1 MGIRMILLEVVGM
14 AIVNHRPLGR
24 RVLNRRRRIGILD
37 GVEHGI
43 KKMRSDHDS
52 AGSNLGHGL
61 FRGILALD
69 LVPLGLLWFCP
80 VSHQDAIA
88 EPFSL
93 RPFQGG

>member
-24 RVLNRRRRIGILD
+24 RVLNRRRRIGIFD

-43 KKMRSDHDS
+43 EKMWSNHDS

-80 VSHQDAIA
+80 VSHQDTIA

-93 RPFQGG
+93 RSFQGG